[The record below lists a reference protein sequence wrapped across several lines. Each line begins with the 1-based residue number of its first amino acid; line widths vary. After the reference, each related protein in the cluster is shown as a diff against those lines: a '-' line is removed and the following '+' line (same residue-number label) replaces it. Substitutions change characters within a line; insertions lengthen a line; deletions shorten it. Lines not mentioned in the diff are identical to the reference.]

1 MKNAYIGRMKR
12 LALIT
17 MLMASPLA
25 AEETPPSDGSEG
37 WNMLREG
44 SRLLLEQLFEEMGP
58 ALEELEGFVDDLNA
72 YEAPEIL
79 PNGDI
84 LIRRKP
90 DDRPATPPQE
100 PAPETMPPDAEMPDE
115 GGIDL

>member
-1 MKNAYIGRMKR
+1 MKNTYIGRMKR
-12 LALIT
+12 IALIT

-25 AEETPPSDGSEG
+25 AEETPPSEGSEG

-44 SRLLLEQLFEEMGP
+44 SRLLLEQLFEDMGP
-58 ALEELEGFVDDLNA
+58 ALEDLEGFVDDLNA

-90 DDRPATPPQE
+90 DRPLTPPQE
-100 PAPETMPPDAEMPDE
+100 PGPEAMPPDAERSDDE
-115 GGIDL
+115 AIDL